1 MKIKLL
7 LAGIAV
13 TIMSCAGT
21 PEEETAKRF
30 CDCSSD
36 ITELT
41 KKMKE
46 DPASMDI
53 AAYTKAMEEF
63 QKCIDP
69 DGEMKKKEDA
79 MTAEEKKA
87 FGEKMKALVTA
98 SCPDVAKAMGME

>member
-36 ITELT
+36 IAELT

-69 DGEMKKKEDA
+69 DGEMKKKEEA

-87 FGEKMKALVTA
+87 FGEKMKGLVTV
-98 SCPDVAKAMGME
+98 SCPEVAKAMGME

>member
-13 TIMSCAGT
+13 TVMSCAGT
-21 PEEETAKRF
+21 PEEETAKRI
-30 CDCSSD
+30 CNCSTD
-36 ITELT
+36 IAELT
-41 KKMKE
+41 KKMQE

-69 DGEMKKKEDA
+69 DGEMKKKEEE
-79 MTAEEKKA
+79 MTPEEQKA
-87 FGEKMKALVTA
+87 YGEKMKALVTA
-98 SCPDVAKAMGME
+98 SCPEVAKSMGMK